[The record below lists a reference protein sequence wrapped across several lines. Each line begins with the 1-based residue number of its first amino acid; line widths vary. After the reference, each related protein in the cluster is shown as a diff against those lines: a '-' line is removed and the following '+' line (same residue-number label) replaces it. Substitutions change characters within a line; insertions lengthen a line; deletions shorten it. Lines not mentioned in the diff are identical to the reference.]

1 MATNFYVPDGRD
13 FSSIFT
19 GGNAGI
25 TTNCRNPAGQD
36 LGNIFIGGNA
46 GVNTCFKRSD
56 GTDLGNLLGTQVY
69 GEITFTHTYVQSS
82 YFSFGQFGRT
92 VTVYKARLPKY
103 YAYAGNSPYNFS
115 YNNSYK
121 NSAKYSNT
129 YTEGEYFFL
138 PLSVQCYSIAVSVPT
153 FDGKPD
159 EVQCTY
165 YYYY

>member
-56 GTDLGNLLGTQVY
+56 GTDLGNLLGTTVY
-69 GEITFTHTYVQSS
+69 GETSVTHTQVYTS
-82 YFSFGQFGRT
+82 YFSFYDFGRT
-92 VTVYKARLPKY
+92 VTVYKVRLDESF
-103 YAYAGNSPYNFS
+103 AYAGSLYNFC

-121 NSAKYSNT
+121 NSATNISE
-129 YTEGEYFFL
+129 YTEGSYL
-138 PLSVQCYSIAVSVPT
+138 YITMSLQCYNISPSAPSTNTKIT
-153 FDGKPD
+153 
-159 EVQCTY
+159 CTY